1 MTSFSYW
8 KRQFLHYLVED
19 KQHITFQEDGK
30 RTRVIFRN
38 RQNQLHNI
46 EFPALIEFD
55 EDGNIKYMSYYE
67 HGEPI
72 NGLNYTI
79 IPRLG
84 VITKPQTVNYSNSTE
99 TFYMNDFV
107 YTEVEY
113 CPNTKEIKST
123 RTVDYRF

>member
-1 MTSFSYW
+1 MKTLDW

-19 KQHITFQEDGK
+19 KQHITFQEDG
-30 RTRVIFRN
+30 
-38 RQNQLHNI
+38 
-46 EFPALIEFD
+46 
-55 EDGNIKYMSYYE
+55 NIKFMSYYE
-67 HGEPI
+67 HGSPI

-99 TFYMNDFV
+99 TFYINDFV

-113 CPNTKEIKST
+113 CPGTKEVKST